1 MKIALFGGTF
11 DPVHTAHL
19 RMAGMLADELSLDT
33 VLFMPTFVPPHK
45 AKGEIA
51 PAQHRVKMCEL
62 ATAHDP
68 RFQVSDMEIKR
79 GGASFT
85 VDTLRALK
93 RLYPDAQMYLFVGAD
108 MFMTLGTWYCADEI
122 LGMVT
127 VCTVPR
133 DDIAADTLRKQ
144 GETLGGK
151 WYVAENAVGDIS
163 STEIRTRIANGQ
175 SPDGFVPDAVAAYIA
190 ENRLYMGNSEDAQ
203 KQLELQL
210 IEIIRKR
217 ESNYRFLHSLEVAKS
232 AEMLAKRYGADA
244 HKARVAG
251 LLHDVMKDVSG
262 EQQLQILKEFGI
274 LLTDVEQN
282 APKLWHAM
290 AGAAFTE
297 HILGFHDADIVN
309 AIRYHTTARA
319 GMSLL
324 EKVIF
329 IADFISA
336 DRTYPDVG
344 VMRERA
350 EQSLESAMQYALEYT
365 VKDLNKK
372 GAAVHPD
379 TKAALDEILMG
390 GNNGGEQ

>member
-19 RMAGMLADELSLDT
+19 RMAGMLADALSVDM

-51 PAQHRVKMCEL
+51 PAEHRIKMCEL
-62 ATAHDP
+62 ATADDP
-68 RFQVSDMEIKR
+68 RFVVSDLEIKR

-85 VDTLRALK
+85 VDTLRELK
-93 RLYPDAQMYLFVGAD
+93 RMYPDADLYLFVGAD

-122 LGMVT
+122 LEMVT

-133 DDIAADTLRKQ
+133 DDVSAKTLREH

-151 WYVAENAVGDIS
+151 WFVAENAVGDVS
-163 STEIRTRIANGQ
+163 STEIRTRIAKGQ
-175 SPDGFVPDAVAAYIA
+175 PLVQLVPKSVAAYII
-190 ENRLYMGNSEDAQ
+190 ENGLYRGQSHDTQ
-203 KQLELQL
+203 KQLERQL

-217 ESNYRFLHSLEVAKS
+217 EGDYRFLHSLEVAKS
-232 AEMLAKRYGADA
+232 AEALAMRYGADV

-251 LLHDVMKDVSG
+251 LLHDVMKDVSAT
-262 EQQLQILKEFGI
+262 EQLQILKDFGI
-274 LLTDVEQN
+274 LLTDIERN

-290 AGAAFTE
+290 AGAVFTDN
-297 HILGFHDADIVN
+297 ILGIHDSDIVN

-336 DRTYPDVG
+336 DRTYPDVN

-350 EQSLESAMQYALEYT
+350 EISLESAMQYALEYT
-365 VKDLNKK
+365 IRDLGRK

-379 TKAALDEILMG
+379 TRAALDEILTG
-390 GNNGGEQ
+390 GNDGGE